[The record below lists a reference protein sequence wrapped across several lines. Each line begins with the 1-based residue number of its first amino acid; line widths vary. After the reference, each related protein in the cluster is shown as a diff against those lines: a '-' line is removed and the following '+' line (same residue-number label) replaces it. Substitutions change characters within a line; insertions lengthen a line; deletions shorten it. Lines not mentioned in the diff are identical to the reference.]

1 MLLSFSAALFYNV
14 TGAIFPAAA
23 AVKPHFM
30 KRLSNSTKAVL
41 ATLICH
47 VAWGFSFMASR
58 TGLNYVPVFQ
68 LLSHRYLIAFLIM
81 SALILTGRFK
91 VDFKGKPVLK
101 VLFLA
106 FMEPVIYI
114 IGEQYGIL
122 HSTTIF
128 SGVMTAMVPIAATLA
143 AWPFLK
149 EKPTRGQLLFSL
161 LSVSGVIGIGLLS
174 KDSGTL
180 DWIGL
185 VALLVAVAS
194 AAGYSMFSRFISG
207 SFTPFERTYVMMCLG
222 AAVFTPL
229 SFLQM
234 ESPVLYLAPFK
245 EPVYLITM
253 LYLGPLASVICYFLS
268 GYALTY
274 LPVARESVFINLT
287 TAVSVFAGAVF
298 LHEPFTWLS
307 LLFCLL
313 ILIGIWGVQKSS
325 PKE

>member
-1 MLLSFSAALFYNV
+1 MMRISQKNKAL
-14 TGAIFPAAA
+14 
-23 AVKPHFM
+23 
-30 KRLSNSTKAVL
+30 L
-41 ATLICH
+41 ATLVCH
-47 VAWGFSFMASR
+47 IVWGFSFMASR
-58 TGLNYVPVFQ
+58 TGLDYVPVFQ

-81 SALILTGRFK
+81 NLLLLTRRFH
-91 VDFKGKPVLK
+91 VDFKGKPVGR
-101 VLFLA
+101 VLFLGL
-106 FMEPVIYI
+106 MEPVIYI

-149 EKPTRGQLLFSL
+149 EKPTVGQLLFSV
-161 LSVSGVIGIGLLS
+161 LSVSGVIGIGLMS
-174 KDSGTL
+174 QSSGTL

-207 SFTPFERTYVMMCLG
+207 SFTPFERTYAMMGLS
-222 AAVFTPL
+222 AVVFTPL
-229 SFLQM
+229 AFLQID
-234 ESPVLYLAPFK
+234 SPALYLAPFK

-298 LHEPFTWLS
+298 LHESFTWLS
-307 LLFCLL
+307 FVFCLL
-313 ILIGIWGVQKSS
+313 ILIGIWGVQKAS